1 MRLDNWISEKINNGN
16 ELSREELELY
26 QLKTLNNLIKY
37 VKNNSPFYRKLYDNI
52 EEISSLEELHKIP

>member
-52 EEISSLEELHKIP
+52 EEISSL